1 MISKNGNGWAMYNG
15 DCVEVLRG
23 MPDNSV
29 DFSVYSPPFSS
40 LYSYSNSLHDMGNS
54 KNDADFFQHYGFLVR
69 EHMRTMKPGR
79 LVAVHCMNLP
89 TSKQNDGFIGLR
101 YFRGGIIKEFQD
113 AGFIYHAE
121 VCVWKCPVVAVT
133 RTKAL
138 GLLHKQLKKDSA
150 MSRTGI
156 PDYVVVFRK
165 PGDNENR
172 ITHTNETFPVDEWQN
187 VASPVWMD
195 IRQGKVLKYAHAREE
210 DDTRHICPLQ
220 LDVIERCLKLWS
232 NPGDVVLSPFAGIGS
247 EGAVALTM
255 GRRFVGVELKK
266 AYFDVA
272 VSNLENPPPPCDVVS
287 DISKHALSESE
298 HWDYAKLC
306 AERDALSARIK
317 TIDRKREA
325 NAKAEI
331 VAILDI
337 NPEHESRV
345 DLESYDDIL

>member
-1 MISKNGNGWAMYNG
+1 MNSKIGNGWAMYNG
-15 DCVEVLRG
+15 DCIEVMRG
-23 MPDNSV
+23 MPDNSI

-54 KNDADFFQHYGFLVR
+54 KNDADFFEHYGFLIR

-101 YFRGGIIKEFQD
+101 DFRGGVIQAFQR
-113 AGFIYHAE
+113 AGFIFHAE
-121 VCVWKCPVVAVT
+121 VVVWKCPVVAVT

-165 PGDNENR
+165 PGDNPDR
-172 ITHTNETFPVDEWQN
+172 IEHTNESFPVDEWQK

-195 IRQGKVLKYAHAREE
+195 IRQTKVLKYTHARED

-220 LDVIERCLKLWS
+220 LEVIERCLKLWS
-232 NPGDVVLSPFAGIGS
+232 KHGDVVLSPFAGIGS
-247 EGAVALTM
+247 EGAVSIAM
-255 GRRFVGVELKK
+255 GRKFVGIELKT

-272 VSNLENPPPPCDVVS
+272 VGNMENPLEPAAVV
-287 DISKHALSESE
+287 DGISENALSDVE
-298 HWDYAKLC
+298 HWDYARLC
-306 AERDALSARIK
+306 QERDALSARIK
-317 TIDRKREA
+317 TIDRTRE
-325 NAKAEI
+325 
-331 VAILDI
+331 
-337 NPEHESRV
+337 
-345 DLESYDDIL
+345 

>member
-1 MISKNGNGWAMYNG
+1 MTQKTGNGWAMYNG
-15 DCVEVLRG
+15 DCIEVLRG
-23 MPDNSV
+23 LPDNSI

-54 KNDADFFQHYGFLVR
+54 KNDDDFFQHYGFLIR

-89 TSKQNDGFIGLR
+89 TSKQNDGYIGLR
-101 YFRGGIIKEFQD
+101 DFRGGIIDAFQK

-121 VCVWKCPVVAVT
+121 VCIWKCPVVAVT

-165 PGDNENR
+165 PGDNPDR
-172 ITHTNETFPVDEWQN
+172 IEHTNESFPVDEWQK

-195 IRQGKVLKYAHAREE
+195 IKQTKVLKYTHARED

-220 LDVIERCLKLWS
+220 LEVIERCLKLWS
-232 NPGDVVLSPFAGIGS
+232 RPGDVVMSPFAGIGS
-247 EGAVALTM
+247 EGAVSIAM
-255 GRRFVGVELKK
+255 GRRFIGIELKK

-272 VSNLENPPPPCDVVS
+272 VGNLENPLEPAAVVDGIS
-287 DISKHALSESE
+287 DRALSETE
-298 HWDYAKLC
+298 HYDYAQLLRQR
-306 AERDALSARIK
+306 ADIDTRIK
-317 TIDRKREA
+317 TIDRTR
-325 NAKAEI
+325 
-331 VAILDI
+331 
-337 NPEHESRV
+337 
-345 DLESYDDIL
+345 

>member
-1 MISKNGNGWAMYNG
+1 MNCIEQKTGNEWAMYNG
-15 DCVEVLRG
+15 DCIEVMRG
-23 MPDNSV
+23 LPDNSI

-54 KNDADFFQHYGFLVR
+54 KNDDDFFQHYGFLIA

-89 TSKQNDGFIGLR
+89 TSKQNHGFIGLR
-101 YFRGGIIKEFQD
+101 DFRGGVIEAFQR

-121 VCVWKCPVVAVT
+121 VCIWKCPVVAVT

-165 PGDNENR
+165 PGANTDPISN
-172 ITHTNETFPVDEWQN
+172 TNDTFPVDEWQK
-187 VASPVWMD
+187 VASPIWMD
-195 IRQGKVLKYAHAREE
+195 IKQTKVLKYTHAREN

-220 LDVIERCLKLWS
+220 LEVIERCLKLWS
-232 NPGDVVLSPFAGIGS
+232 KSGDVVMSPFAGIGS
-247 EGAVALTM
+247 EGAVSIAM
-255 GRRFVGVELKK
+255 GRRFIGIELKK

-272 VSNLENPPPPCDVVS
+272 VGNLENPLEPVAIIDN
-287 DISKHALSESE
+287 ISEDALSEST
-298 HWDYAKLC
+298 HWDYARLC
-306 AERDALSARIK
+306 KERDDLTTRIK
-317 TIDRKREA
+317 TIDRTR
-325 NAKAEI
+325 
-331 VAILDI
+331 
-337 NPEHESRV
+337 
-345 DLESYDDIL
+345 

>member
-1 MISKNGNGWAMYNG
+1 MNSKTGNGWALYNG

-23 MPDNSV
+23 LPDNSV

-40 LYSYSNSLHDMGNS
+40 LYSYSNSLHDMGNA
-54 KNDADFFQHYGFLVR
+54 KNDDDFFTHYGFLIR
-69 EHMRTMKPGR
+69 EHLRTMKPGR

-101 YFRGGIIKEFQD
+101 DFRGGIIKAFQD
-113 AGFIYHAE
+113 AGFIFHAE
-121 VCVWKCPVVAVT
+121 VCIWKCPVVAVT

-165 PGDNENR
+165 PGENASP
-172 ITHTNETFPVDEWQN
+172 ITHTNETFPVDEWQK

-195 IRQGKVLKYAHAREE
+195 IRQSKVLKYTHAREE

-220 LDVIERCLKLWS
+220 LEVIERCLKLWS

-247 EGAVALTM
+247 EGAVSLAM

-272 VSNLENPPPPCDVVS
+272 VSNLENPLEPSEVIA
-287 DISKHALSESE
+287 DISTHALSESE
-298 HWDYAKLC
+298 HWDYARLC
-306 AERDALSARIK
+306 QERDALASRIK
-317 TIDRKREA
+317 TIDRQGEQA
-325 NAKAEI
+325 AAPDAPASAASPVETAE
-331 VAILDI
+331 DFG
-337 NPEHESRV
+337 
-345 DLESYDDIL
+345 DLV